1 MKTTLI
7 ELWHA
12 LVLRLKGRFN
22 PRVLW
27 TKFIEIVTRKKLV
40 AGKTPIPPMPAAKTA
55 EKSKTT
61 KAALTSPTLRQA
73 GGSVETHALNAV
85 APVGAVDAADT
96 QNDHYITPSRIRKVV
111 DERWQLRYNEL
122 DNNIELRDKDGAAD
136 FLPMTD
142 RLHNTLVMNVQ
153 EELPQCYRS
162 WVDCYLYSEAVP
174 SYHPLRQYL
183 KDLPQWDGTDRV
195 GRVASMV
202 SDDPLWHLVFRRWLR
217 AMVAGWMQAGE
228 GRTAFVNHL
237 APVLVSAQQ
246 GLGKSTFCRSLL
258 PPSLRAYYTDKFDL
272 TSDSHAERQ
281 LGCMALVNMDEFDRY
296 SERQMGVLKNLMQM
310 TQLSMRRPHG
320 RSMMVVPRVASF
332 IGTSNFDELL
342 TDPSGSRR
350 FYCQVVTRYIG
361 AIEEPHDQLYAQL
374 VAEIAAGE
382 PVLFTKEEEAE
393 IERHNA
399 LYYRESPLEAA
410 FAQSFRLPAAGE
422 RGQAV
427 WLSATEIFEHLKRS
441 SSRALQGITAQRM
454 GKLLRRLGA
463 EKRHSRVGNCYAVM
477 YLPK

>member
-1 MKTTLI
+1 MKKMLI
-7 ELWHA
+7 QLWRA
-12 LVLRLKGRFN
+12 LLSRLSGRFSKSVIWN
-22 PRVLW
+22 
-27 TKFIEIVTRKKLV
+27 KFIEVVWRKFGVHRANGPVAVEKHQPTPRTNARRAIEQCLPAPENVTPEPDV
-40 AGKTPIPPMPAAKTA
+40 QQPD
-55 EKSKTT
+55 EK
-61 KAALTSPTLRQA
+61 
-73 GGSVETHALNAV
+73 
-85 APVGAVDAADT
+85 
-96 QNDHYITPSRIRKVV
+96 YITPSRIRKIV
-111 DERWQLRYNEL
+111 DARWQLRYNEL
-122 DNNIELRDKDGAAD
+122 DNNIELREHEGAAD
-136 FLPMTD
+136 FRPMTD
-142 RLHNTLVMNVQ
+142 RLHNTLVMTVQ
-153 EELPQCYRS
+153 EQLPQCYRS

-174 SYHPLRQYL
+174 AYNPLRRYL
-183 KDLPQWDGTDRV
+183 QDLPRWDGTDRV

-202 SDDPLWHLVFRRWLR
+202 SDDPLWHLVFRRWMR
-217 AMVAGWMQAGE
+217 AMVAGWMQAEG

-237 APVLVSAQQ
+237 APVLISEQQ

-258 PPSLRAYYTDKFDL
+258 PPALRAYYTDKFDL

-310 TQLSMRRPHG
+310 TELSMRRPHG
-320 RSMMVVPRVASF
+320 RSLMVVPRVASF

-350 FYCQVVTRYIG
+350 FYCQLVTHYIG
-361 AIEEPHDQLYAQL
+361 AIAESHDQLYAQL

-410 FAQSFRLPAAGE
+410 FAQSFRLPTAEE
-422 RGQAV
+422 RTKAE
-427 WLSATEIFEHLKRS
+427 WLSATEIFEHLKRTS
-441 SSRALQGITAQRM
+441 SKALQGITAMRM

-463 EKRHSRVGNCYAVM
+463 EKQHRRLGNRYAVV
-477 YLPK
+477 YQ

>member
-1 MKTTLI
+1 M
-7 ELWHA
+7 
-12 LVLRLKGRFN
+12 
-22 PRVLW
+22 
-27 TKFIEIVTRKKLV
+27 
-40 AGKTPIPPMPAAKTA
+40 
-55 EKSKTT
+55 
-61 KAALTSPTLRQA
+61 
-73 GGSVETHALNAV
+73 
-85 APVGAVDAADT
+85 
-96 QNDHYITPSRIRKVV
+96 
-111 DERWQLRYNEL
+111 
-122 DNNIELRDKDGAAD
+122 
-136 FLPMTD
+136 
-142 RLHNTLVMNVQ
+142 
-153 EELPQCYRS
+153 
-162 WVDCYLYSEAVP
+162 
-174 SYHPLRQYL
+174 
-183 KDLPQWDGTDRV
+183 
-195 GRVASMV
+195 GRVASMI
-202 SDDPLWHLVFRRWLR
+202 SDDPQWHLVFRRWLR

-350 FYCQVVTRYIG
+350 FYCQLVTHYIG
-361 AIEEPHDQLYAQL
+361 AIAESHDQLYAQL

-410 FAQSFRLPAAGE
+410 FAQSFRLPTAEE
-422 RGQAV
+422 RAKAE
-427 WLSATEIFEHLKRS
+427 WLSATEIFEHLKRTS
-441 SSRALQGITAQRM
+441 SKALQGITAMRM

-463 EKRHSRVGNCYAVM
+463 EKQHRRLGNRYAVV
-477 YLPK
+477 YQ